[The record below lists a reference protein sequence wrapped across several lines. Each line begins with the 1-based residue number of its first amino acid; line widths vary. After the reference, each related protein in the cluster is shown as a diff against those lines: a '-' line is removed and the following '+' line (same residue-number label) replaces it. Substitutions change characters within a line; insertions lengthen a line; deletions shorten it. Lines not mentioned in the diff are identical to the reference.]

1 MFPIFIRLVDELLWT
16 MHTMW
21 PRGFPQTWK
30 LLRKIWKQAS
40 IKATQCGKT
49 NMENGIRNELW
60 TCSSQPN
67 IIFALWKVLFSLKFW
82 RKVDSKMKASF
93 DIWIRY
99 DPWFRIP
106 TAKNSSNHCD
116 VFRFCLFEETKIHQ
130 SVSGSSC
137 ILALSSG
144 KLAIM
149 CDSTSAATSHYS
161 HNWVIKQCK
170 YKDDYYQYS
179 FMMLFR
185 ILSLKREE
193 YVAHLWIL
201 SQENRRSK
209 KNGKQLWYLPFTPSK
224 MAIVFIIHFEN
235 KRA

>member
-40 IKATQCGKT
+40 IKATQCAKT
-49 NMENGIRNELW
+49 NMENGIHNELW

-99 DPWFRIP
+99 DTWCRIP
-106 TAKNSSNHCD
+106 TAREGLLLTTIMLFTFFGEIRLLRNKNTS
-116 VFRFCLFEETKIHQ
+116 I
-130 SVSGSSC
+130 C
-137 ILALSSG
+137 IWQLLHLGISSG

-149 CDSTSAATSHYS
+149 CDSTSATTVHYS

-209 KNGKQLWYLPFTPSK
+209 KMENNYDICHLPPPK
-224 MAIVFIIHFEN
+224 WQ
-235 KRA
+235 

>member
-40 IKATQCGKT
+40 IKATQCGKR

-99 DPWFRIP
+99 DPWCRIP
-106 TAKNSSNHCD
+106 TAKKGLPTIMRLFSSSKYSYW
-116 VFRFCLFEETKIHQ
+116 ETTNTPICNWQLLHL
-130 SVSGSSC
+130 GF
-137 ILALSSG
+137 SSG

-209 KNGKQLWYLPFTPSK
+209 KMENNYDLCHLPPPK
-224 MAIVFIIHFEN
+224 WQ
-235 KRA
+235 

>member
-49 NMENGIRNELW
+49 NMENGIHNELW

-99 DPWFRIP
+99 DPWCRIP
-106 TAKNSSNHCD
+106 TAKKGLLTITRLFFFFKILILRNKKYTNLYLAALASWLLKWETRNYVRLH
-116 VFRFCLFEETKIHQ
+116 FR
-130 SVSGSSC
+130 
-137 ILALSSG
+137 
-144 KLAIM
+144 
-149 CDSTSAATSHYS
+149 
-161 HNWVIKQCK
+161 HN
-170 YKDDYYQYS
+170 
-179 FMMLFR
+179 R
-185 ILSLKREE
+185 SL
-193 YVAHLWIL
+193 L
-201 SQENRRSK
+201 SQLGHQTMQIQGRLLS
-209 KNGKQLWYLPFTPSK
+209 
-224 MAIVFIIHFEN
+224 I
-235 KRA
+235 

>member
-49 NMENGIRNELW
+49 NMENGIHNELW

-82 RKVDSKMKASF
+82 RKIDSKIKASF

-99 DPWFRIP
+99 DPWCRIP
-106 TAKNSSNHCD
+106 TAKKGLLTITIMIF
-116 VFRFCLFEETKIHQ
+116 FRNTHTEKQKIHQ
-130 SVSGSSC
+130 SVTGSFC
-137 ILALSSG
+137 ILASQVGNSQLCATPLPPQPVTTLTTGSSNNANTRTITINIVLWCYLG
-144 KLAIM
+144 
-149 CDSTSAATSHYS
+149 
-161 HNWVIKQCK
+161 
-170 YKDDYYQYS
+170 YY
-179 FMMLFR
+179 L
-185 ILSLKREE
+185 
-193 YVAHLWIL
+193 
-201 SQENRRSK
+201 
-209 KNGKQLWYLPFTPSK
+209 
-224 MAIVFIIHFEN
+224 
-235 KRA
+235 